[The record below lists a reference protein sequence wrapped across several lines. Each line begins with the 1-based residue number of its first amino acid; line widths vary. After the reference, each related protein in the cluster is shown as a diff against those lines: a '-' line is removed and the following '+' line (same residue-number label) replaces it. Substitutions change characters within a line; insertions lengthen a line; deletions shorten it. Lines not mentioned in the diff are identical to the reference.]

1 MRPMIRRLLPVGGVA
16 AILAGVAVYLVLDP
30 REAALPLTEFH
41 VGLLVIAEPF
51 TLATEPGAKKAA
63 GYMRIENAGGEGDR
77 LLSGTASVAESVAI
91 EETNVAGGMNSVTQL
106 AGGLEIPANGSVQL
120 RPGSYRLVF
129 QGLSRQ
135 LKEGDYFSGKLAFEK
150 AGSVDVTY
158 QVGPYVAS
166 IGGPF
171 ALIEADGK
179 AFSNADLA
187 GKPYAI
193 FFGYTHCP
201 DVCPTTL
208 FEMSQALAKLGPDAE
223 RVNMVFVSV
232 DPARDTPEFLEEYLT
247 AFDARIVGLTGTEET
262 IANAAKAFHVFY
274 QKVPADNGDYT
285 MDHSAT
291 VILMD
296 AAGKF
301 VGTIS
306 YGEDTDQM
314 LAKLRRLIAG
324 ASS

>member
-1 MRPMIRRLLPVGGVA
+1 MRPMVRRLLPA
-16 AILAGVAVYLVLDP
+16 AGIAVILAGVAVNP
-30 REAALPLTEFH
+30 RETAAPPTEFRA
-41 VGLLVIAEPF
+41 GPLLIAEPF
-51 TLATEPGAKKAA
+51 ALATEPDASSAA
-63 GYMRIENAGGEGDR
+63 GYMRIENGSGDGDR
-77 LLSGTASVAESVAI
+77 LLSGTAEIAESVAI
-91 EETNVAGGMNSVTQL
+91 EETAVAGGMTEVTPL
-106 AGGLEIPANGSVQL
+106 AEGLEIPPDGSVQL
-120 RPGSYRLVF
+120 RPGSYRMMF
-129 QGLSRQ
+129 RGLSGQ
-135 LKEGDYFSGKLAFEK
+135 LKEGERFAGTLTFEK

-158 QVGPYVAS
+158 QVGAYVPS

-171 ALIEADGK
+171 ALIDEDGG

-208 FEMSQALAKLGPDAE
+208 FEMSQSFAKLGPDAD
-223 RVNMVFVSV
+223 RLTMVFVSV
-232 DPARDTPEFLEEYLT
+232 DPTRDTPALLKEYLT
-247 AFDARIVGLTGTEET
+247 AFDTRIVGLTGPEET
-262 IANAAKAFHVFY
+262 IEKAAKAFHVFY
-274 QKVPADNGDYT
+274 QKVPAEDGDYT
-285 MDHSAT
+285 MDHSAR

-324 ASS
+324 